1 MKKLLEKH
9 HFFTWLCCLILL
21 LFMGILCIPD
31 RVVTREQREQA
42 LQQQCINNLEK
53 LAVICLEYA
62 KTHNGSFPADIMQEK
77 SASEIL
83 QEQSLLPEQDVVIC
97 PSTRKR
103 FPASS
108 YHFIP
113 GITAAMS
120 KKMPC
125 VIEKITNHDRVLG
138 VIHVD
143 GTVRQIKHESQNYS
157 ALFPQLS
164 EGLTEQEKQLLAT
177 HLKRLDIP

>member
-1 MKKLLEKH
+1 MKNILKKH
-9 HFFTWLCCLILL
+9 HFITWLCCLILL
-21 LFMGILCIPD
+21 LVMGMLCIPD

-42 LQQQCINNLEK
+42 LQQKCIENLK
-53 LAVICLEYA
+53 NLAVTCLKYA
-62 KTHNGSFPADIMQEK
+62 QANNGKFPADIMQEK
-77 SASEIL
+77 SAAEIL

-113 GITAAMS
+113 GVTASMS

-125 VIEKITNHDRVLG
+125 VIEKITNHDRLLG

-143 GTVRQIKHESQNYS
+143 GTVKQIKHESQNYS
-157 ALFPQLS
+157 ALFPLLS
-164 EGLTEQEKQLLAT
+164 EGLTESEKQLLAT

>member
-1 MKKLLEKH
+1 MKKIFKKH

-42 LQQQCINNLEK
+42 LQQLCIKNLEE
-53 LAVICLEYA
+53 LAVICRNYA
-62 KTHNGSFPADIMQEK
+62 KANNGNFPADIMQEK
-77 SASEIL
+77 SVAEIL
-83 QEQSLLPEQDVVIC
+83 LEQSLLPEETTVIC
-97 PSTRKR
+97 PSTRKH

-113 GITAAMS
+113 GVTAAMS
-120 KKMPC
+120 KTMPC

-138 VIHVD
+138 IIQVD

>member
-1 MKKLLEKH
+1 MKKIFEKH

-42 LQQQCINNLEK
+42 LQQECMKNLQK
-53 LAVICLEYA
+53 LAAVCMKYA
-62 KTHNGSFPADIMQEK
+62 KTNNGRFPADIMQEK
-77 SASEIL
+77 SAVEIL
-83 QEQSLLPEQDVVIC
+83 QEKSLLPEQAIVLC
-97 PSTRKR
+97 PSTNKR

-113 GITAAMS
+113 GVTLSMS
-120 KKMPC
+120 RKMPC

-143 GTVRQIKHESQNYS
+143 GTVRQIKHQCQDYS
-157 ALFPQLS
+157 SFFSLLS
-164 EGLTEQEKQLLAT
+164 EGLTVQEKELLRT